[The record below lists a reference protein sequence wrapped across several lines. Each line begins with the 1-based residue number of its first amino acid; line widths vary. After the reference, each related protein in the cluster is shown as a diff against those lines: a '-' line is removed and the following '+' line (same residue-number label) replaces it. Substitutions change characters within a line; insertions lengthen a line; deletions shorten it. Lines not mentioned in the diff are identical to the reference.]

1 MTRRALLVEGYTDT
15 LFIRGV
21 LKIAGIADVQITPPK
36 ELGASGNG
44 VSNVI
49 KLLPAMLAKIQSNDF
64 DCFAV
69 LVDADYVGVN
79 GGFIKRR
86 QEIEQILFPV
96 GYARLPADPLCPF
109 GDQYSHPSLT
119 AIHLGIF
126 PDHATD
132 GMVEHLLAASVSAG
146 QQSILY
152 TYVQACLAGLP
163 AVLYNETLH
172 SKKAEISTLMAW
184 QAPPGIDTGIAMK
197 NRVFD
202 STRPAFDNFLK
213 WLRKVFP

>member
-15 LFIRGV
+15 LFVRGV
-21 LKIAGIADVQITPPK
+21 LKIAGISDVTITPPK
-36 ELGASGNG
+36 ELGASGDG
-44 VSNVI
+44 ISNVI
-49 KLLPAMLAKIQSNDF
+49 KLIPAMLAKIQSNDF
-64 DCFAV
+64 DCFGV
-69 LVDADYVGVN
+69 LVDADYAGVN
-79 GGFIKRR
+79 GGFIQRR
-86 QEIEQILFPV
+86 QEIENFLFPI
-96 GYARLPADPLCPF
+96 GYARLPPDPLCPF

-132 GMVEHLLAASVSAG
+132 GMVEHLLSASVSVG

-152 TYVQACLAGLP
+152 SYVQTCLAGLP
-163 AVLYNETLH
+163 AILYKPALH

-184 QAPPGIDTGIAMK
+184 QASPGMDTGIAMK
-197 NRVFD
+197 TGVFD
-202 STRPAFDNFLK
+202 TTQPGFDNFLK